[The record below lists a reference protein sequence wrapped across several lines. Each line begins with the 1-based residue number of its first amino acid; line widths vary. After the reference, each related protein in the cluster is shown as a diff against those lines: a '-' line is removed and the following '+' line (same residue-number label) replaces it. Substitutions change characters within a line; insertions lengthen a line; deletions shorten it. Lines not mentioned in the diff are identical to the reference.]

1 MAPSSQRTAEA
12 PSTVRYDGLCN
23 LRRVPD
29 PSLVRFRRI
38 VESACEAL
46 EARREEI
53 NDLNVFPVADGDT
66 GDNMARTLRAVL
78 DALDD
83 MTADGRAIDDIG
95 RNEIVQAVARAA
107 LLGARGN
114 SGVILSQIVRGL
126 TTELA
131 SRPGQRID
139 PALVAAALNRASDAA
154 YESVRDPQEGTM
166 LTVIRE
172 IASRV
177 SQMVA
182 HMDATNFP
190 LDIDD
195 ATQNATLGGLIDGA
209 VIVGEQSVARSPEL
223 LPLLKES
230 GVVDSGGY
238 GMVVIMSGI
247 LAALSG
253 DNAATERVAH
263 YIAPAGGGAV
273 KHASSKYQFC
283 TNFAV
288 TGTELSADHF
298 RPGLERLGDSVL
310 VVGDDQTLRIHV
322 HTNDPDE
329 AMALFQEFGAVVDV
343 ELEDMRAMVTAR
355 NERGGGGNGVIYAA
369 EAPRGNCGIVA
380 VVSSDGIAELFRDLG
395 ATIVDGGETLN
406 PSTEELLAAI
416 EAAPESEIVLLPN
429 SSNVILAAERAVEL
443 SQKETAIVPTTSQQA
458 GLAAAVAL
466 NPASSAEL
474 NESSMSGA
482 VAVVRTGGVAPAA
495 RDDADGRFGKGDA
508 VGFIDESLV
517 AWGSPL
523 DTLKTVFDRLGDG
536 AELMTCISGAEP
548 PLTIEQVRELAPPQ
562 AELEL
567 LDGGQPNWWWL
578 ISAE

>member
-1 MAPSSQRTAEA
+1 M
-12 PSTVRYDGLCN
+12 
-23 LRRVPD
+23 
-29 PSLVRFRRI
+29 

-78 DALDD
+78 DSLDD
-83 MTADGRAIDDIG
+83 MTADGRRIDDIG
-95 RNEIVQAVARAA
+95 RDDIVQHVARAA

-126 TTELA
+126 AEELA

-139 PALVAAALNRASDAA
+139 PALLAAALNRASDAA
-154 YESVRDPQEGTM
+154 YESVRSPQEGTM

-182 HMDATNFP
+182 HLDDAAFP
-190 LDIDD
+190 LDVDD
-195 ATQNATLGGLIDGA
+195 ETQNSALAQLMDGA
-209 VIVGEQSVARSPEL
+209 VSVGEKSVARSPEL

-253 DNAATERVAH
+253 DLGAPDRVAH
-263 YIAPAGGGAV
+263 HAAPKVGGGV
-273 KHASSKYQFC
+273 RHESSQFRWC

-298 RPGLERLGDSVL
+298 RPGLDRLGDSVL
-310 VVGDDQTLRIHV
+310 VVGDDTTLRIHV

-329 AMALFQEFGAVVDV
+329 AMSLFQEFGEVVDV
-343 ELEDMRAMVTAR
+343 ELEDMHEMTAAR
-355 NERGGGGNGVIYAA
+355 SERIGGADEVVEPA

-380 VVSSDGIAELFRDLG
+380 VVSAEGIAGLFRELG
-395 ATIVDGGETLN
+395 ATIIDGGETMN
-406 PSTEELLAAI
+406 PSTEELIAAI
-416 EAAPESEIVLLPN
+416 EAAPEPEIVLLPN

-443 SQKETAIVPTTSQQA
+443 AGKEAVVVPTSSQQA

-466 NPASSAEL
+466 NPASNAEL
-474 NESSMSGA
+474 NGSSMSSA
-482 VAVVRTGGVAPAA
+482 LAVVRTGGVAPAA
-495 RDDADGRFGKGDA
+495 RDDAEGRFGKGDA
-508 VGFIDESLV
+508 VGFVEEDLV
-517 AWGSPL
+517 AWGEPG
-523 DTLKTVFDRLGDG
+523 DTLKNVLDQLGDG
-536 AELMTCISGAEP
+536 AELMTCIAGDEP
-548 PLTIEQVRELAPPQ
+548 PLTVDQVRGLAPPD

-578 ISAE
+578 IAAE

>member
-1 MAPSSQRTAEA
+1 M
-12 PSTVRYDGLCN
+12 
-23 LRRVPD
+23 PD

-66 GDNMARTLRAVL
+66 GDNMSRTLRAVL

-83 MTADGRAIDDIG
+83 MTTDGRAIDDIG
-95 RNEIVQAVARAA
+95 RDEIVQAVARAA

-114 SGVILSQIVRGL
+114 SGVILSQIIRGL
-126 TTELA
+126 AEELA

-139 PALVAAALNRASDAA
+139 PALIASAFGRASDAA
-154 YESVRDPQEGTM
+154 YESVREPQEGTM

-172 IASRV
+172 IAHRV
-177 SQMVA
+177 SHIVA
-182 HMDATNFP
+182 HLDNPQFP
-190 LDIDD
+190 LDVDD
-195 ATQNATLGGLIDGA
+195 ATQDAALAELMDGA
-209 VIVGEQSVARSPEL
+209 VSVGEESVARSPEL

-253 DNAATERVAH
+253 DSDAPGRVAH
-263 YIAPAGGGAV
+263 HDAPAQRGDV
-273 KHASSKYQFC
+273 HHESSIYRWC

-288 TGTELSADHF
+288 TGSELSAENF
-298 RPGLERLGDSVL
+298 RADLERLGDSVL
-310 VVGDDQTLRIHV
+310 VVGDASTVRVHV
-322 HTNDPDE
+322 HTNEPE
-329 AMALFQEFGAVVDV
+329 QAMSLFQEFGEVVDV
-343 ELEDMRAMVTAR
+343 ELEDMHEMTAAR
-355 NERGGGGNGVIYAA
+355 SKRLEEAGVV
-369 EAPRGNCGIVA
+369 ETPDQPRGRCGVVC
-380 VVSSDGIAELFRDLG
+380 VVSADGIAGLFRDLG

-416 EAAPESEIVLLPN
+416 EAAPEGEVIVLPN

-443 SQKETAIVPTTSQQA
+443 ATKPAAVVPTTSQQA
-458 GLAAAVAL
+458 GLSAAVAL
-466 NPASSAEL
+466 NPAGDVQA
-474 NESSMSGA
+474 NVQSMNA
-482 VAVVRTGGVAPAA
+482 ALAIVRTGGVAPAA

-508 VGFIDESLV
+508 VGFIDEDLV
-517 AWGSPL
+517 AWGAPEA
-523 DTLKTVFDRLGDG
+523 TLKTVLEQLGGG
-536 AELMTCISGAEP
+536 AELMTCITGAAP
-548 PLTIEQVRELAPPQ
+548 PLTLDEVRGLAPPS

-578 ISAE
+578 IAAE

>member
-1 MAPSSQRTAEA
+1 M
-12 PSTVRYDGLCN
+12 CN

-95 RNEIVQAVARAA
+95 RNEIVQAVGRAA

-126 TTELA
+126 TEELA

-182 HMDATNFP
+182 HMDGASFP

-195 ATQNATLGGLIDGA
+195 ATQNSTLGGLIDGA
-209 VIVGEQSVARSPEL
+209 VSVGEESVARSPEL

-253 DNAATERVAH
+253 DNEAPARVAH

-273 KHASSKYQFC
+273 RHESSKYQFC

-329 AMALFQEFGAVVDV
+329 AMSLFQEFGTVVDV
-343 ELEDMRAMVTAR
+343 ELEDMHAMVAAR
-355 NERGGGGNGVIYAA
+355 NERGGGTGVVFAA

-380 VVSSDGIAELFRDLG
+380 VVSSEGIADLFRDLG

-443 SQKETAIVPTTSQQA
+443 SEKEAAVVPTTSQQA

-495 RDDADGRFGKGDA
+495 RDDADGRFDKGDA

-517 AWGSPL
+517 AWGAPS
-523 DTLKTVFDRLGDG
+523 DTLKTIFDQLGDG

-548 PLTIEQVRELAPPQ
+548 PLSLDQVRELAPPQ

>member
-1 MAPSSQRTAEA
+1 M
-12 PSTVRYDGLCN
+12 
-23 LRRVPD
+23 PD

-78 DALDD
+78 DSLDD
-83 MTADGRAIDDIG
+83 LTTDGRAIAEIG
-95 RNEIVQAVARAA
+95 RDEIVQTVARAA

-126 TTELA
+126 AEELT
-131 SRPGQRID
+131 SRPGQRVD
-139 PALVAAALNRASDAA
+139 AALISAALARASDAA
-154 YESVRDPQEGTM
+154 YESVRAPQEGTM

-177 SQMVA
+177 AQLVA
-182 HMDATNFP
+182 QMDAPRFA
-190 LDIDD
+190 LDIED
-195 ATQNATLGGLIDGA
+195 ADQEAQLAELIRGA
-209 VIVGEQSVARSPEL
+209 VAVGEESVARGPEL

-253 DNAATERVAH
+253 DEGAATGLARH
-263 YIAPAGGGAV
+263 TAPSRAGALS
-273 KHASSKYQFC
+273 HASSDYRWC

-288 TGTELSADHF
+288 TGTELSSAQF
-298 RPGLERLGDSVL
+298 RSSLESLGDSVL
-310 VVGDDQTLRIHV
+310 VVGDLTTLRIHV
-322 HTNDPDE
+322 HTDHPE
-329 AMALFQEFGAVVDV
+329 QAMSLFEEFGEVVDV
-343 ELEDMRAMVTAR
+343 ELEDMREMVEAR
-355 NERGGGGNGVIYAA
+355 QQRLSAEDALLASPER
-369 EAPRGNCGIVA
+369 PRGNCGFVA
-380 VVSSDGIAELFRDLG
+380 VVSSPGIAQLFAELG
-395 ATIVDGGETLN
+395 ATVVDGGETMN
-406 PSTEELLAAI
+406 PSTEELIAAI
-416 EAAPESEIVLLPN
+416 ESAPEPEVVLLPN
-429 SSNVILAAERAVEL
+429 SPNVLMAAERAAEL
-443 SQKETAIVPTTSQQA
+443 AGPSTVVVATSSQQA

-466 NPASSAEL
+466 NPASNAEL
-474 NESSMSGA
+474 NASSMEAA
-482 VAVVRTGGVAPAA
+482 VALVRTGGVAPAA
-495 RDDADGRFGKGDA
+495 RDDAEGRFVEGDA
-508 VGFIDESLV
+508 VGFVDDELV
-517 AWGSPL
+517 SWGAPEV
-523 DTLKTVFDRLGDG
+523 TLAKVFEAIG
-536 AELMTCISGAEP
+536 AEAELITCIGGCDL
-548 PLTIEQVRELAPPQ
+548 PLSADQVRELAPPG

>member
-1 MAPSSQRTAEA
+1 M
-12 PSTVRYDGLCN
+12 
-23 LRRVPD
+23 PD

-83 MTADGRAIDDIG
+83 MTADGRAIDEIG
-95 RNEIVQAVARAA
+95 RNEIVHAVARAA

-126 TTELA
+126 AEELA

-139 PALVAAALNRASDAA
+139 PALVASALNRASDAA

-182 HMDATNFP
+182 HMDDANFP

-195 ATQNATLGGLIDGA
+195 ESQNTSLGGLIDGA
-209 VIVGEQSVARSPEL
+209 VSVGEKSVARSPEL

-253 DNAATERVAH
+253 DSDAPGRVAH
-263 YIAPAGGGAV
+263 HVAPAGGGAV
-273 KHASSKYQFC
+273 RHESSNYQFC

-310 VVGDDQTLRIHV
+310 VVGDDTTLRIHV
-322 HTNDPDE
+322 HTNEPNE
-329 AMALFQEFGAVVDV
+329 AMSLFQEFGEVVDV
-343 ELEDMRAMVTAR
+343 ELEDMHAMVAAR
-355 NERGGGGNGVIYAA
+355 NERGAGGTGVVIAA

-380 VVSSDGIAELFRDLG
+380 VVSAEGIAGLFRDLG
-395 ATIVDGGETLN
+395 ATVVDGGETLN

-416 EAAPESEIVLLPN
+416 DAAPESEIILLPN

-443 SQKETAIVPTTSQQA
+443 TDKSAEVVPTTSQQA

-466 NPASSAEL
+466 NPASNAEL
-474 NESSMSGA
+474 NASSMSSA

-495 RDDADGRFGKGDA
+495 RDDADGRFDKGDA

-517 AWGSPL
+517 AWGAPD
-523 DTLKTVFDRLGDG
+523 DTLKVVFEQLGDG
-536 AELMTCISGAEP
+536 AELMTCISGAAA
-548 PLTIEQVRELAPPQ
+548 PLSLDQVRGLAPPQ

>member
-1 MAPSSQRTAEA
+1 M
-12 PSTVRYDGLCN
+12 
-23 LRRVPD
+23 PD

-66 GDNMARTLRAVL
+66 GDNMARTLRSVL

-83 MTADGRAIDDIG
+83 MTADGRSVDEIG
-95 RNEIVQAVARAA
+95 RNDIVQAVARAA

-126 TTELA
+126 AEELA

-139 PALVAAALNRASDAA
+139 PALLAAALNRASDAA
-154 YESVRDPQEGTM
+154 YESVREPQEGTM

-182 HMDATNFP
+182 HMDGAQFP

-195 ATQNATLGGLIDGA
+195 AKQDSALGELMAGA
-209 VIVGEQSVARSPEL
+209 VSVGEQSVERSPEL

-253 DNAATERVAH
+253 DTGATDRVAH
-263 YIAPAGGGAV
+263 HTAKVIR
-273 KHASSKYQFC
+273 HDEIHESSEFQFC

-288 TGTELSADHF
+288 TGSELSADRF
-298 RPGLERLGDSVL
+298 RADLERLGDSVL
-310 VVGDDQTLRIHV
+310 VVGDETTLRIHV
-322 HTNDPDE
+322 HTNEPQQ
-329 AMALFQEFGAVVDV
+329 AMALFEEFGEVIDV
-343 ELEDMRAMVTAR
+343 ELEDMHEMMAAR
-355 NERGGGGNGVIYAA
+355 SDRLSGDEVVQAAGESRGK
-369 EAPRGNCGIVA
+369 CGLIA
-380 VVSSDGIAELFRDLG
+380 VVSASGIAGLFGDLG
-395 ATIVDGGETLN
+395 ATIVDGGESLN
-406 PSTEELLAAI
+406 PSTEELLSAI
-416 EAAPESEIVLLPN
+416 EAAPESEVVLLPN
-429 SSNVILAAERAVEL
+429 SSNVILAADRAAEL
-443 SQKETAIVPTTSQQA
+443 ADKPVRVVPTTSQQA
-458 GLAAAVAL
+458 GLSAAIVLNSATTADANFELMIDAL
-466 NPASSAEL
+466 AE
-474 NESSMSGA
+474 
-482 VAVVRTGGVAPAA
+482 VRTGGVAPAA

-508 VGFIDESLV
+508 VGFIDEDLI
-517 AWGSPL
+517 AWGDPEP
-523 DTLKTVFDRLGDG
+523 TLRQVFERLGAE
-536 AELMTCISGAEP
+536 AELMTCISGEGT
-548 PLTIEQVRELAPPQ
+548 PLSEEQVRELAPQ
-562 AELEL
+562 GAELEL

>member
-1 MAPSSQRTAEA
+1 M
-12 PSTVRYDGLCN
+12 
-23 LRRVPD
+23 
-29 PSLVRFRRI
+29 VRFRRI

-78 DALDD
+78 DSLDD
-83 MTADGRAIDDIG
+83 MTADGRAIDQIG
-95 RNEIVQAVARAA
+95 RNEIVHNVARAA

-126 TTELA
+126 AEELA

-139 PALVAAALNRASDAA
+139 PALLAAALSRASDAA
-154 YESVRDPQEGTM
+154 YESVREPQEGTM

-182 HMDATNFP
+182 HMDGASFP
-190 LDIDD
+190 LDIDER
-195 ATQNATLGGLIDGA
+195 AQDGA
-209 VIVGEQSVARSPEL
+209 LAELMVGAVTVGEQSVARSPEL

-253 DNAATERVAH
+253 DTEATGRVAH
-263 YIAPAGGGAV
+263 HAAPAQGAM
-273 KHASSKYQFC
+273 HRHESSKFRWC

-310 VVGDDQTLRIHV
+310 VVGDDTTLRIHV
-322 HTNDPDE
+322 HTNEPDD
-329 AMALFQEFGAVVDV
+329 AMSLFREFGDVVDV
-343 ELEDMRAMVTAR
+343 ELEDMHEMMAAR
-355 NERGGGGNGVIYAA
+355 SERLGSGNGVVSAA
-369 EAPRGNCGIVA
+369 EAPRGNCGVVA
-380 VVSSDGIAELFRDLG
+380 VVSADGIAALFGDLG
-395 ATIVDGGETLN
+395 ATVVDGGETLN

-416 EAAPESEIVLLPN
+416 EAAPEPEVILLPN

-443 SQKETAIVPTTSQQA
+443 SEKPASVVPTTSQQS
-458 GLAAAVAL
+458 GLAAVVAL
-466 NPASSAEL
+466 NPASTAEL
-474 NESSMSGA
+474 NASSMAGA

-508 VGFIDESLV
+508 VGFIDEDLV
-517 AWGSPL
+517 AWGAPGE
-523 DTLKTVFDRLGDG
+523 TLKIVFDQLSDG
-536 AELMTCISGAEP
+536 TELMTCITGDEP
-548 PLTIEQVRELAPPQ
+548 PLTGEEVRGLAPPQ

>member
-1 MAPSSQRTAEA
+1 
-12 PSTVRYDGLCN
+12 
-23 LRRVPD
+23 VPD

-83 MTADGRAIDDIG
+83 MTTDGRAIDDIG
-95 RNEIVQAVARAA
+95 RDEIVQAVTRAA

-126 TTELA
+126 AEELA
-131 SRPGQRID
+131 SRPGQRVD
-139 PALVAAALNRASDAA
+139 PALMAAAFSRASDAA
-154 YESVRDPQEGTM
+154 YESVRQPQEGTM

-177 SQMVA
+177 SQTVA
-182 HMDATNFP
+182 HMDDATLP
-190 LDIDD
+190 LDVDD
-195 ATQNATLGGLIDGA
+195 AAQEAILGQLAFAA
-209 VIVGEQSVARSPEL
+209 VSAGERSVERGPDL

-247 LAALSG
+247 LAALAG
-253 DNAATERVAH
+253 DNEIPARLAH
-263 YIAPAGGGAV
+263 HQAPRRSRGRG
-273 KHASSKYQFC
+273 HESSQFRWC

-288 TGTELSADHF
+288 TGDSLAPDHF
-298 RPGLERLGDSVL
+298 RPGLEGLGDSVL
-310 VVGDDQTLRIHV
+310 VVGDESTLRIHV
-322 HTNDPDE
+322 HTDDPDA
-329 AMALFQEFGAVVDV
+329 AMALFKEFGEVLDV
-343 ELEDMRAMVTAR
+343 ELEDMHEMIAAR
-355 NERGGGGNGVIYAA
+355 GERLNGGG
-369 EAPRGNCGIVA
+369 A
-380 VVSSDGIAELFRDLG
+380 VVSAADSPQGICGLVAVAGARGISGLFRGLG
-395 ATIVDGGETLN
+395 ATVVDGGETMN

-416 EAAPESEIVLLPN
+416 EAAPEPEVVLLPN
-429 SSNVILAAERAVEL
+429 SGNVIMAAERAAEL
-443 SQKETAIVPTTSQQA
+443 AQKPVAVVGTTSQQA
-458 GLAAAVAL
+458 GFAAAVAL
-466 NPASSAEL
+466 SPTQSAEL
-474 NESSMSGA
+474 NAATISEA
-482 VAVVRTGGVAPAA
+482 LAAVRTGGVAEAA
-495 RDDADGRFGKGDA
+495 RDDAEGRFRKGEA
-508 VGFIDESLV
+508 VGFVGEDLV
-517 AWGSPL
+517 AFGSPGEAL
-523 DTLKTVFDRLGDG
+523 SAVLTELGDG
-536 AELMTCISGAEP
+536 AELLTCFAGVMP
-548 PLTIEQVRELAPPQ
+548 PLSPAEVRRLAPSE

>member
-1 MAPSSQRTAEA
+1 
-12 PSTVRYDGLCN
+12 
-23 LRRVPD
+23 VPD

-83 MTADGRAIDDIG
+83 MTADGRAIDEIG
-95 RNEIVQAVARAA
+95 RNEIVHAVARAA

-126 TTELA
+126 AEELA

-139 PALVAAALNRASDAA
+139 PALLAAALNRASDAA

-182 HMDATNFP
+182 HMEGATFP

-195 ATQNATLGGLIDGA
+195 ASQNETLGGLIDGA
-209 VIVGEQSVARSPEL
+209 VAVGEESVAKSPDL

-247 LAALSG
+247 LGALSG
-253 DNAATERVAH
+253 DNNAPERVAH
-263 YIAPAGGGAV
+263 HIAPAGGAAV
-273 KHASSKYQFC
+273 RHESSKFQFC

-310 VVGDDQTLRIHV
+310 VVGDETTLRIHV
-322 HTNDPDE
+322 HTNEPDE
-329 AMALFQEFGAVVDV
+329 AISLFQEFGTVVDV
-343 ELEDMRAMVTAR
+343 ELEDMHAMVAAR
-355 NERGGGGNGVIYAA
+355 SQGGGGQGGVVFAA
-369 EAPRGNCGIVA
+369 EASRGNCGIVA
-380 VVSSDGIAELFRDLG
+380 VVSADGIADLFRDLG
-395 ATIVDGGETLN
+395 ATIVDGGETMN

-416 EAAPESEIVLLPN
+416 DAAPESEVILLPN
-429 SSNVILAAERAVEL
+429 SSNVILAANHAVEL
-443 SQKETAIVPTTSQQA
+443 SDKAAEVVPTTSQQA

-466 NPASSAEL
+466 NPASNAEL
-474 NESSMSGA
+474 NASSMSSA
-482 VAVVRTGGVAPAA
+482 VSVVRTGGVAPAA
-495 RDDADGRFGKGDA
+495 RDDADGRFDKGDA

-517 AWGSPL
+517 AWGAPD
-523 DTLKTVFDRLGDG
+523 DTLKTVLDQLGDG
-536 AELMTCISGAEP
+536 AELMTCIAGDKP
-548 PLTIEQVRELAPPQ
+548 PLSLDEVRGLAPPQ

>member
-1 MAPSSQRTAEA
+1 M
-12 PSTVRYDGLCN
+12 
-23 LRRVPD
+23 PD

-83 MTADGRAIDDIG
+83 MTTDGRAIDDIG
-95 RNEIVQAVARAA
+95 RDEIVKEVARAA

-126 TTELA
+126 AEELA

-139 PALVAAALNRASDAA
+139 PALLASALGRASDAA
-154 YESVRDPQEGTM
+154 YESVREPQEGTM

-172 IASRV
+172 IAHRV
-177 SQMVA
+177 SHLVA
-182 HMDATNFP
+182 HMDGAQFP

-195 ATQNATLGGLIDGA
+195 VSQNAALAELMVGA
-209 VIVGEQSVARSPEL
+209 VSVGEESVARSPDL
-223 LPLLKES
+223 LPILKES

-253 DNAATERVAH
+253 DTE
-263 YIAPAGGGAV
+263 APARLAHHDAPTNGAL
-273 KHASSKYQFC
+273 HQHESSEFRFC

-288 TGTELSADHF
+288 TGSELNPEQF
-298 RPGLERLGDSVL
+298 RGDLERIGDSVL
-310 VVGDDQTLRIHV
+310 VVGDIATLRVHV
-322 HTNDPDE
+322 HTNEPE
-329 AMALFQEFGAVVDV
+329 RAMALFEEFGDVVDV
-343 ELEDMRAMVTAR
+343 ELEDMYEMTAARSERLEASGIVQVPETAR
-355 NERGGGGNGVIYAA
+355 GRCGVV
-369 EAPRGNCGIVA
+369 C
-380 VVSSDGIAELFRDLG
+380 VVSANGIAELFRDLG

-416 EAAPESEIVLLPN
+416 ESAPEQEVVILPN
-429 SSNVILAAERAVEL
+429 SANVILAADRAVQL
-443 SQKETAIVPTTSQQA
+443 ATKPAVVVPTTNQQA

-466 NPASSAEL
+466 NPASDMAA
-474 NESSMSGA
+474 NMQSMSA
-482 VAVVRTGGVAPAA
+482 ALAIVRTGGVAPAA
-495 RDDADGRFGKGDA
+495 RDDADGRFDKGDA
-508 VGFIDESLV
+508 VGFIDEDLV
-517 AWGSPL
+517 AWGEPET
-523 DTLKTVFDRLGDG
+523 TLKAILDRLGSD
-536 AELMTCISGAEP
+536 AELMTCITGAQP
-548 PLTIEQVRELAPPQ
+548 PLSLDQVRGLAPPS

-578 ISAE
+578 IAAE

>member
-1 MAPSSQRTAEA
+1 
-12 PSTVRYDGLCN
+12 
-23 LRRVPD
+23 
-29 PSLVRFRRI
+29 VRFRRI

-95 RNEIVQAVARAA
+95 RDEIVHAVTRAA

-126 TTELA
+126 AEELA

-139 PALVAAALNRASDAA
+139 PALMAAAFSRASDAA
-154 YESVRDPQEGTM
+154 YESVREPREGTM

-172 IASRV
+172 IASRA

-182 HMDATNFP
+182 HLEGANFAP
-190 LDIDD
+190 DTSDEQQQAAL
-195 ATQNATLGGLIDGA
+195 AELAQGA
-209 VIVGEQSVARSPEL
+209 VSVGEQSVERGPEL

-238 GMVVIMSGI
+238 GLVVIMSGI
-247 LAALSG
+247 LAGLSG
-253 DNAATERVAH
+253 DAGAPDRVAH
-263 YIAPAGGGAV
+263 HIAPARGGLV
-273 KHASSKYQFC
+273 RHQSSEYRWC

-288 TGTELSADHF
+288 TGSDLEAGGF
-298 RPGLERLGDSVL
+298 RSGLEGIGDSVL
-310 VVGDDQTLRIHV
+310 VVGDESTLRIHV
-322 HTNDPDE
+322 HTNDPD
-329 AMALFQEFGAVVDV
+329 AAQALFAEFGEVVDV
-343 ELEDMRAMVTAR
+343 ELEDMHEMQASRDAR
-355 NERGGGGNGVIYAA
+355 LAVQSAVVSAPAAPLGSCGV
-369 EAPRGNCGIVA
+369 VA
-380 VVSSDGIAELFRDLG
+380 VVSAPGIGGLFSELG

-416 EAAPESEIVLLPN
+416 DAAPEPEVVVLPN
-429 SSNVILAAERAVEL
+429 SGNVILAAERAAEL
-443 SQKETAIVPTTSQQA
+443 AKKATAVVATSSQQA
-458 GLAAAVAL
+458 GLAATVAL
-466 NPASSAEL
+466 DASSD
-474 NESSMSGA
+474 A
-482 VAVVRTGGVAPAA
+482 VGNARRMEHALTAVRTGGVAPAA
-495 RDDADGRFGKGDA
+495 RDDGDGRFAKGDA
-508 VGFIDESLV
+508 VGFIDEQLV
-517 AWGSPL
+517 AWGGPEE
-523 DTLKTVFDRLGDG
+523 TLRAVIERLGDG
-536 AELMTCISGAEP
+536 AELITCIAGEQP
-548 PLTIEQVRELAPPQ
+548 PLAAAAVLALAPPG

>member
-1 MAPSSQRTAEA
+1 
-12 PSTVRYDGLCN
+12 
-23 LRRVPD
+23 VPD

-66 GDNMARTLRAVL
+66 GDNMARTLRSVL

-83 MTADGRAIDDIG
+83 MTTDGRTVDEIG
-95 RNEIVQAVARAA
+95 RNDIVQAVARAA

-126 TTELA
+126 AEELA

-139 PALVAAALNRASDAA
+139 PALIASALNRASDAA
-154 YESVRDPQEGTM
+154 YESVREPQEGTM

-182 HMDATNFP
+182 HMEGAQFP
-190 LDIDD
+190 LDVDD
-195 ATQNATLGGLIDGA
+195 ATQNSVLGQLMVGA
-209 VIVGEQSVARSPEL
+209 VSVGEESVARGPDL

-247 LAALSG
+247 LASLSG
-253 DNAATERVAH
+253 DAEAPGRVAH
-263 YIAPAGGGAV
+263 HHAAPTAR
-273 KHASSKYQFC
+273 HDEIHESSEFQFC

-288 TGTELSADHF
+288 TGTELSADRF
-298 RPGLERLGDSVL
+298 RADLERLGDSVL
-310 VVGDDQTLRIHV
+310 VVGDETTLRIHV
-322 HTNDPDE
+322 HTNEPKQ
-329 AMALFQEFGAVVDV
+329 AMALFEEFGEVIDV
-343 ELEDMRAMVTAR
+343 ELEDMREMMAAR
-355 NERGGGGNGVIYAA
+355 SERLAEEAVVRAA
-369 EAPRGNCGIVA
+369 EAPRGTTGVVA
-380 VVSSDGIAELFRDLG
+380 VVSASGIAALFDELG
-395 ATIVDGGETLN
+395 ATIVDGGENMN
-406 PSTEELLAAI
+406 PSTEELLSAI
-416 EAAPESEIVLLPN
+416 EAAPEAEVIVLPN
-429 SSNVILAAERAVEL
+429 SGNVILAADHAAEL
-443 SQKETAIVPTTSQQA
+443 SEKSVRVVPTTSQQA
-458 GLAAAVAL
+458 GLSAAIVL
-466 NPASSAEL
+466 NPATGADANFELMIDALAE
-474 NESSMSGA
+474 
-482 VAVVRTGGVAPAA
+482 VRTGGVAPAA
-495 RDDADGRFGKGDA
+495 RDDADGRFDKGDA
-508 VGFIDESLV
+508 VGFIDEDLV
-517 AWGSPL
+517 AWGDPEL
-523 DTLKTVFDRLGDG
+523 TLRQVFEKLGAE
-536 AELMTCISGAEP
+536 AELMTCISGEGT
-548 PLTIEQVRELAPPQ
+548 PLSQDQVRQLAPPD

>member
-1 MAPSSQRTAEA
+1 
-12 PSTVRYDGLCN
+12 
-23 LRRVPD
+23 
-29 PSLVRFRRI
+29 VRFRRI

-83 MTADGRAIDDIG
+83 MTADGRAIDEIG
-95 RNEIVQAVARAA
+95 RNEIVHAVARAA

-126 TTELA
+126 TEELA

-139 PALVAAALNRASDAA
+139 PALLASALNRASDAA
-154 YESVRDPQEGTM
+154 YESVREPQEGTM

-182 HMDATNFP
+182 HMDDESFP

-195 ATQNATLGGLIDGA
+195 ASQNTSLACLIDGA
-209 VIVGEQSVARSPEL
+209 VTVGEKSVARSPDL

-247 LAALSG
+247 LASLSG
-253 DNAATERVAH
+253 DAEAPGRVTR
-263 YIAPAGGGAV
+263 YLAPPHGGAIR
-273 KHASSKYQFC
+273 HASSKFQYC

-298 RPGLERLGDSVL
+298 RPGLDRLGDSVL
-310 VVGDDQTLRIHV
+310 VVGDSTTLRIHV
-322 HTNDPDE
+322 HTNDPQE
-329 AMALFQEFGAVVDV
+329 AMALFEEFGQVVDV
-343 ELEDMRAMVTAR
+343 ELEDMQAMTAAR
-355 NERGGGGNGVIYAA
+355 NERLGSENGVVTVAD
-369 EAPRGNCGIVA
+369 APRGHCGIVA
-380 VVSSDGIAELFRDLG
+380 VVSADGIADLFRDLG

-416 EAAPESEIVLLPN
+416 EAAPEREVILLPN

-443 SQKETAIVPTTSQQA
+443 ATKEAAVVQTTSQQA

-474 NESSMSGA
+474 NASSMSGA
-482 VAVVRTGGVAPAA
+482 LAVVRTGGVAPAA

-517 AWGSPL
+517 AWGTPD
-523 DTLKTVFDRLGDG
+523 DTLKTVFDQLGDG
-536 AELMTCISGAEP
+536 AELMTCIAGDQP
-548 PLTIEQVRELAPPQ
+548 PLTVDQVRGLAPPQ

>member
-1 MAPSSQRTAEA
+1 MA
-12 PSTVRYDGLCN
+12 GCN
-23 LRRVPD
+23 LVRVPD

-78 DALDD
+78 DSLDD
-83 MTADGRAIDDIG
+83 MTADGRRIDDIG
-95 RNEIVQAVARAA
+95 RNEIVQHVARAA

-126 TTELA
+126 AEELA

-139 PALVAAALNRASDAA
+139 PALIAAALNRASDAA
-154 YESVRDPQEGTM
+154 YESVREPQEGTM

-182 HMDATNFP
+182 HLDNPAFP
-190 LDIDD
+190 LNIDD
-195 ATQNATLGGLIDGA
+195 ETQNIALAELMDGA
-209 VIVGEQSVARSPEL
+209 VTVGEKSVARSPEL

-247 LAALSG
+247 LGALSG
-253 DNAATERVAH
+253 DLDAPSRVAH
-263 YIAPAGGGAV
+263 HEAPKHGGAV
-273 KHASSKYQFC
+273 PHESSEFRWC

-288 TGTELSADHF
+288 TGTELSAEHF
-298 RPGLERLGDSVL
+298 RPGLDRIGDSVL
-310 VVGDDQTLRIHV
+310 VVGDENTLRIHV
-322 HTNDPDE
+322 HTNEPNE
-329 AMALFQEFGAVVDV
+329 AISLFQEFGEVVDV
-343 ELEDMRAMVTAR
+343 ELEDMHEMMAAR
-355 NERGGGGNGVIYAA
+355 TERVGAANGNGVVLAA
-369 EAPRGNCGIVA
+369 DTPRGNCGIVA
-380 VVSSDGIAELFRDLG
+380 VVSAEGIADLFRDLG
-395 ATIVDGGETLN
+395 ATVVDGGETLN

-416 EAAPESEIVLLPN
+416 EAAPEPEVVLLPN
-429 SSNVILAAERAVEL
+429 SGNVILAAERAVEL
-443 SQKETAIVPTTSQQA
+443 ADKEAVVVPTTSQQA
-458 GLAAAVAL
+458 GLAAAVVL
-466 NPASSAEL
+466 NPASNAEL
-474 NESSMSGA
+474 NGSSMNGA
-482 VAVVRTGGVAPAA
+482 LAVVRTGGVAPAA

-508 VGFIDESLV
+508 VGFVEESLV
-517 AWGSPL
+517 AWGKPE
-523 DTLKTVFDRLGDG
+523 DTLKNVLDQLGDG
-536 AELMTCISGAEP
+536 AELMTCIAGDEP
-548 PLTIEQVRELAPPQ
+548 PLTVDQVRGLAPPE

-578 ISAE
+578 IAAE

>member
-1 MAPSSQRTAEA
+1 M
-12 PSTVRYDGLCN
+12 
-23 LRRVPD
+23 PD

-66 GDNMARTLRAVL
+66 GDNMARTMRAVL

-83 MTADGRAIDDIG
+83 MTLDERAIDEIG
-95 RNEIVQAVARAA
+95 RDEIVHAVARAA

-126 TTELA
+126 AEELA

-139 PALVAAALNRASDAA
+139 PALIASALGCAADAA
-154 YESVRDPQEGTM
+154 YESVREPQEGTM

-172 IASRV
+172 IAHRV
-177 SQMVA
+177 SHLVA
-182 HMDATNFP
+182 HMENQQFP
-190 LDIDD
+190 IDIDD
-195 ATQNATLGGLIDGA
+195 ATQDSALAELMVGA
-209 VIVGEQSVARSPEL
+209 VSVGEESVARGPEL

-253 DNAATERVAH
+253 DSAAPERVAH
-263 YIAPAGGGAV
+263 HEAPANG
-273 KHASSKYQFC
+273 KHVGHESSEYRFC

-288 TGTELSADHF
+288 TGTELSVDHF
-298 RPGLERLGDSVL
+298 RADLERLGDSVL
-310 VVGDDQTLRIHV
+310 IVGDDTTVRVHV
-322 HTNDPDE
+322 HTNEPDQ
-329 AMALFQEFGAVVDV
+329 AMALFQEFGEVIDV
-343 ELEDMRAMVTAR
+343 ELEDMHEMVEAR
-355 NERGGGGNGVIYAA
+355 SKRLEDAGIVQAPD
-369 EAPRGNCGIVA
+369 APRGRCGVIC
-380 VVSSDGIAELFRDLG
+380 VVSADGIAELFRDLG

-416 EAAPESEIVLLPN
+416 ESAPEDEVIILPN
-429 SSNVILAAERAVEL
+429 SSNVILAAQHAVDL
-443 SQKETAIVPTTSQQA
+443 ASKPAAVVPTTSQQA
-458 GLAAAVAL
+458 GLSAAVAL
-466 NPASSAEL
+466 NPGGDVQTNVQAMTAALSI
-474 NESSMSGA
+474 
-482 VAVVRTGGVAPAA
+482 VRTGGVAPAA

-508 VGFIDESLV
+508 IGFIDEDLI
-517 AWGSPL
+517 AWGQPES
-523 DTLKTVFDRLGDG
+523 TLKTVFDKLGND
-536 AELMTCISGAEP
+536 AELMTCITGAAP
-548 PLTIEQVRELAPPQ
+548 PLTLEQVRGLAPPS

-578 ISAE
+578 IAAE

>member
-1 MAPSSQRTAEA
+1 M
-12 PSTVRYDGLCN
+12 
-23 LRRVPD
+23 PD

-78 DALDD
+78 DSLDD
-83 MTADGRAIDDIG
+83 MTADGRAIDQIG
-95 RNEIVQAVARAA
+95 RNEIVQHVARAA

-126 TTELA
+126 AEELA

-139 PALVAAALNRASDAA
+139 PALLAAALGRASDAA
-154 YESVRDPQEGTM
+154 YESVREPQEGTM

-182 HMDATNFP
+182 HMDGATFP
-190 LDIDD
+190 LDVDETVQD
-195 ATQNATLGGLIDGA
+195 STLGGLIDGA
-209 VIVGEQSVARSPEL
+209 VTVGEQSVARSPEL

-253 DNAATERVAH
+253 DAEAPKRVAH
-263 YIAPAGGGAV
+263 YEAPAHGGV
-273 KHASSKYQFC
+273 HQHESSEFRWC

-298 RPGLERLGDSVL
+298 RPGLDRLGDSVL
-310 VVGDDQTLRIHV
+310 VVGDETTLRIHV
-322 HTNDPDE
+322 HTNDPDD
-329 AMALFQEFGAVVDV
+329 AMALFREFGDVVDI
-343 ELEDMRAMVTAR
+343 ELEDMHEMLAARA
-355 NERGGGGNGVIYAA
+355 ERLGGASAVVSAA
-369 EAPRGNCGIVA
+369 ESPRGTCGVVA
-380 VVSSDGIAELFRDLG
+380 VVSADGIGALFSDLG
-395 ATIVDGGETLN
+395 ATVVDGGETLN

-416 EAAPESEIVLLPN
+416 NAAPEPEVVLLPN
-429 SSNVILAAERAVEL
+429 SSNVILAAERAIEL
-443 SQKETAIVPTTSQQA
+443 SEKPAALVATTSQQS
-458 GLAAAVAL
+458 GLAAVVAL
-466 NPASSAEL
+466 NPASTAEL
-474 NESSMSGA
+474 NASSMSGA

-508 VGFIDESLV
+508 VGFIDEALV
-517 AWGSPL
+517 AWGAPG
-523 DTLKTVFDRLGDG
+523 DTLKTVFDQLSDG
-536 AELMTCISGAEP
+536 AELMTCIAGLQP
-548 PLTIEQVRELAPPQ
+548 PLSGDEVRGLAPPQ

>member
-1 MAPSSQRTAEA
+1 M
-12 PSTVRYDGLCN
+12 
-23 LRRVPD
+23 PD

-66 GDNMARTLRAVL
+66 GDNMARTLRSVL

-83 MTADGRAIDDIG
+83 MTADGRSVDEIG
-95 RNEIVQAVARAA
+95 RNDIVQAVARAA

-126 TTELA
+126 AEELA

-139 PALVAAALNRASDAA
+139 PALLAAALNRASDAA
-154 YESVRDPQEGTM
+154 YESVREPQEGTM

-182 HMDATNFP
+182 HMDGAQFP
-190 LDIDD
+190 LDVDD
-195 ATQNATLGGLIDGA
+195 ATQNTVLGKLMVGA
-209 VIVGEQSVARSPEL
+209 VSVGEESVARGPDL

-253 DNAATERVAH
+253 DADAPGRVAH
-263 YIAPAGGGAV
+263 HAAPIAR
-273 KHASSKYQFC
+273 HDEIHESSEFQFC

-288 TGTELSADHF
+288 TGTELSADRF
-298 RPGLERLGDSVL
+298 RADLERLGDSVL
-310 VVGDDQTLRIHV
+310 VVGDETTLRIHV
-322 HTNDPDE
+322 HTNEPKQ
-329 AMALFQEFGAVVDV
+329 AMALFEEFGEVIDV
-343 ELEDMRAMVTAR
+343 ELEDMREMMAAR
-355 NERGGGGNGVIYAA
+355 SERLAEEAVVQAA
-369 EAPRGNCGIVA
+369 EAPRGTCGVVA
-380 VVSSDGIAELFRDLG
+380 VVSASGIASLFDELG

-406 PSTEELLAAI
+406 PSTEELIAAI
-416 EAAPESEIVLLPN
+416 EAAPEPEVILLPN
-429 SSNVILAAERAVEL
+429 SGNVILAADHAAEMTDKPVRV
-443 SQKETAIVPTTSQQA
+443 VPTTSQQA
-458 GLAAAVAL
+458 GLSAAIVL
-466 NPASSAEL
+466 NPATSADANFEL
-474 NESSMSGA
+474 MIDALAE
-482 VAVVRTGGVAPAA
+482 VRTGGVAPAA

-508 VGFIDESLV
+508 VGFIDEDLV
-517 AWGSPL
+517 AWGDPEP
-523 DTLKTVFDRLGDG
+523 TLRQVFEKLGAE
-536 AELMTCISGAEP
+536 AELMTCISGEGT
-548 PLTIEQVRELAPPQ
+548 PLSEEQVRELAPQ
-562 AELEL
+562 GAELEL

>member
-1 MAPSSQRTAEA
+1 
-12 PSTVRYDGLCN
+12 
-23 LRRVPD
+23 VPD

-46 EARREEI
+46 EERREEI

-66 GDNMARTLRAVL
+66 GDNMARTLRGVL

-83 MTADGRAIDDIG
+83 LTADGRAIDEIG
-95 RNEIVQAVARAA
+95 RDEIVQTVARSA

-126 TTELA
+126 AEELT

-139 PALVAAALNRASDAA
+139 PALIAAALSRASDAA
-154 YESVRDPQEGTM
+154 YESVREPQEGTM

-182 HMDATNFP
+182 HMDGATFP
-190 LDIDD
+190 LDVED
-195 ATQNATLGGLIDGA
+195 AAQEEALASLIDGA
-209 VIVGEQSVARSPEL
+209 VSVGEQSVARSPEL

-238 GMVVIMSGI
+238 GMVVIMTGI

-253 DNAATERVAH
+253 DEGATSRLAH
-263 YIAPAGGGAV
+263 HAAPARVGGHRHESGT
-273 KHASSKYQFC
+273 YRWC

-288 TGTELSADHF
+288 TGSELTASQF
-298 RPGLERLGDSVL
+298 RGSLEALGESVL
-310 VVGDDQTLRIHV
+310 VVGDETTLRIHV
-322 HTNDPDE
+322 HTNEPE
-329 AMALFQEFGAVVDV
+329 KAMSLFEEFGEVIDV
-343 ELEDMRAMVTAR
+343 ELEDMHAMTVAR
-355 NERGGGGNGVIYAA
+355 DERLANQSAILDNHH
-369 EAPRGNCGIVA
+369 APRGNCGFVA
-380 VVSSDGIAELFRDLG
+380 VVSSPGIASLFAELG
-395 ATIVDGGETLN
+395 ATAIDGGETMN
-406 PSTEELLAAI
+406 PSTEELIAAI
-416 EAAPESEIVLLPN
+416 VSAPEPEVVLLPN
-429 SSNVILAAERAVEL
+429 SANVVMAAERAAEL
-443 SQKETAIVPTTSQQA
+443 AEKPTVVVATASQQA

-466 NPASSAEL
+466 NPASNAEL
-474 NESSMSGA
+474 NASSMASA
-482 VAVVRTGGVAPAA
+482 AALVRTGGVAPAA
-495 RDDADGRFGKGDA
+495 RDDAEGRFGRGEA
-508 VGFIDESLV
+508 VGFVGEELVSWGAPDE
-517 AWGSPL
+517 
-523 DTLKTVFDRLGDG
+523 TLASVFERIADG
-536 AELMTCISGAEP
+536 AELITCIAGSEQ
-548 PLTIEQVRELAPPQ
+548 PLSRDEICALAPPD

>member
-1 MAPSSQRTAEA
+1 MRGRDRGFRQCAA
-12 PSTVRYDGLCN
+12 N
-23 LRRVPD
+23 LLGVPD

-38 VESACEAL
+38 IESACEAL
-46 EARREEI
+46 EDRREEI

-83 MTADGRAIDDIG
+83 MTADERGIDQIG
-95 RNEIVQAVARAA
+95 RDEIVQTVARAA

-114 SGVILSQIVRGL
+114 SGVILSQIVRGMAE
-126 TTELA
+126 ELA

-139 PALVAAALNRASDAA
+139 PALAAAALARASDAA
-154 YESVRDPQEGTM
+154 YESVREPQEGTM

-182 HMDATNFP
+182 HMENPSFAAG
-190 LDIDD
+190 ISDD
-195 ATQNATLGGLIDGA
+195 AQNAAIAELMAGA
-209 VIVGEQSVARSPEL
+209 VSVGEESVARSPDL

-253 DNAATERVAH
+253 DDQAPGRVKH
-263 YIAPAGGGAV
+263 YVAPARAELD
-273 KHASSKYQFC
+273 HHESTEFRWC

-288 TGTELSADHF
+288 TGSQLSADRF
-298 RPGLERLGDSVL
+298 RSELDLIGDSVL
-310 VVGDDQTLRIHV
+310 VVGDESTLRIHV
-322 HTNDPDE
+322 HTNDPDS
-329 AMALFQEFGAVVDV
+329 AMALFSEFGDVVGV
-343 ELEDMRAMVTAR
+343 ELEDMHAMTAARA
-355 NERGGGGNGVIYAA
+355 ERLSGGGVVSAA
-369 EAPRGNCGIVA
+369 STPRGNCGLVA
-380 VVSSDGIAELFRDLG
+380 VVSAAGIAALFVELG
-395 ATIVDGGETLN
+395 ATVVDGGETMN

-416 EAAPESEIVLLPN
+416 EAAPEGEVVVLPN
-429 SSNVILAAERAVEL
+429 SANVLMAAERAAEL
-443 SQKETAIVPTTSQQA
+443 AGKPARVLATTSQQA
-458 GLAAAVAL
+458 GLAASVAL
-466 NPASSAEL
+466 DPSAAAERNAERMGDVL
-474 NESSMSGA
+474 DTL
-482 VAVVRTGGVAPAA
+482 RTGGVAPAA
-495 RDDADGRFGKGDA
+495 RDDKDGRFGKGEA
-508 VGFIDESLV
+508 VGFVDEHLV
-517 AWGSPL
+517 AWGEPQE
-523 DTLKTVFDRLGDG
+523 TLEIVLTKLGDG
-536 AELMTCISGAEP
+536 AELVTCIAGSRP
-548 PLTIEQVRELAPPQ
+548 PLTHEEVRNLAPPQ

>member
-1 MAPSSQRTAEA
+1 M
-12 PSTVRYDGLCN
+12 
-23 LRRVPD
+23 PD

-83 MTADGRAIDDIG
+83 MTADGRAIDEIG
-95 RNEIVQAVARAA
+95 RDEIVRAVARAA

-126 TTELA
+126 AEELA
-131 SRPGQRID
+131 SRPGQRVD
-139 PALVAAALNRASDAA
+139 PALMAAALSRASDAA
-154 YESVRDPQEGTM
+154 YESVREPREGTM

-172 IASRV
+172 IASRL

-182 HMDATNFP
+182 HMDDARIAPGT
-190 LDIDD
+190 DD
-195 ATQNATLGGLIDGA
+195 ATQEAALAILAEGA
-209 VIVGEQSVARSPEL
+209 VSIGEQSVARGPEL

-253 DNAATERVAH
+253 DATAPERVAR
-263 YIAPAGGGAV
+263 YSAPAPGGA
-273 KHASSKYQFC
+273 HGHHSSRYRWC

-288 TGTELSADHF
+288 TGSELAPDRF
-298 RPGLERLGDSVL
+298 RTDLERIGDSVL
-310 VVGDDQTLRIHV
+310 VVGDATTLRVHV
-322 HTNDPDE
+322 HTDDADA
-329 AMALFQEFGAVVDV
+329 AMALFAEFGDVIDV
-343 ELEDMRAMVTAR
+343 ELEDMQEMTAARDQRLSGTVVKASGDPRA
-355 NERGGGGNGVIYAA
+355 
-369 EAPRGNCGIVA
+369 NCGLVA
-380 VVSSDGIAELFRDLG
+380 VVSSAGIGALYRELG

-406 PSTEELLAAI
+406 PSTEELLAGI
-416 EAAPESEIVLLPN
+416 EAAPEPEIVLLPN
-429 SSNVILAAERAVEL
+429 SGNVIMAAERAAEL
-443 SQKETAIVPTTSQQA
+443 SDKSVAVVATTSQQA

-474 NESSMSGA
+474 NVSSIEGA
-482 VAVVRTGGVAPAA
+482 LALVRTGGVAAAA
-495 RDDADGRFGKGDA
+495 RDDADGRFGAGDA

-517 AWGSPL
+517 AWGSAEE
-523 DTLKTVFDRLGDG
+523 TLRAVLTQLGRD
-536 AELMTCISGAEP
+536 AELMTCIAGDGP
-548 PLTIEQVRELAPPQ
+548 PLTADEVRQLAPPT

>member
-1 MAPSSQRTAEA
+1 M
-12 PSTVRYDGLCN
+12 CN
-23 LRRVPD
+23 LDRVPD
-29 PSLVRFRRI
+29 PSLVRFRRV
-38 VESACEAL
+38 VESSCEAL

-83 MTADGRAIDDIG
+83 MTTDGRAIDEIG

-126 TTELA
+126 AEEFA

-139 PALVAAALNRASDAA
+139 PALVASALNRASDAA
-154 YESVRDPQEGTM
+154 YASVREPQEGTM

-182 HMDATNFP
+182 HMDDASFP

-195 ATQNATLGGLIDGA
+195 DSQDVSLAGLIDGA
-209 VIVGEQSVARSPEL
+209 VSAGETSVARSPEL

-238 GMVVIMSGI
+238 GMVVIMSGA

-253 DNAATERVAH
+253 DIEAPGRVSH
-263 YIAPAGGGAV
+263 YIAPASGVAV
-273 KHASSKYQFC
+273 RHQSSKYQFC

-288 TGTELSADHF
+288 TGTELSAEHF
-298 RPGLERLGDSVL
+298 RPDLERLGDSVL
-310 VVGDDQTLRIHV
+310 VVGDETTLRIHV

-329 AMALFQEFGAVVDV
+329 AMSLFQEFGSVVDV
-343 ELEDMRAMVTAR
+343 ELEDMHAMVAAR
-355 NERGGGGNGVIYAA
+355 NERRGGQAGVVFAA
-369 EAPRGNCGIVA
+369 EAPRGNCGVVA
-380 VVSSDGIAELFRDLG
+380 VVSAGGIAELFSDLG
-395 ATIVDGGETLN
+395 ATVVDGGETMN
-406 PSTEELLAAI
+406 PSTEELIAAI
-416 EAAPESEIVLLPN
+416 DAAPEHEIILLPN
-429 SSNVILAAERAVEL
+429 SGNVILAAERAVEL
-443 SQKETAIVPTTSQQA
+443 AGKPAELVPTTSQQA

-466 NPASSAEL
+466 NPASNAEL
-474 NESSMSGA
+474 NASSMAVA
-482 VAVVRTGGVAPAA
+482 VAVVRTGGVAAAA
-495 RDDADGRFGKGDA
+495 RDDADGRFRKGDA
-508 VGFIDESLV
+508 VGFIDDSLV
-517 AWGSPL
+517 AWGSAGE
-523 DTLKTVFDRLGDG
+523 TLKIVFDQLGDG

-548 PLTIEQVRELAPPQ
+548 PLSLDEVRGLAPPE